1 MKFTDQQQKAIDNR
15 NNNLLVAAAA
25 GSGKTAVLVERIV
38 KLIETDNIDIDK
50 MLIVTFTNAAAAEM
64 KNRIHKKINERIA
77 AATFSDE
84 IENLE
89 RQNILLSGASIM
101 TFHAFCLS
109 VLRRHFAKINL
120 DPRFREADE
129 HELNILKQ
137 EVIEDLFETKYSE
150 NNAAFI
156 KFTDDFGGNIQGD
169 SELHKLIINLHNF
182 SQSRPYPQ
190 AWLKSLVEIYENPTT
205 FKLDNGETFIDAL
218 KNFALSQAKIYFNY
232 SKTQFNDAQN
242 KVVTFAGK
250 KLNIGIKATANDAQ
264 IFSEIAAAFLDWDKL
279 AAKLQLV
286 EFVRL
291 DGDKKISSDAQEVKE
306 EVKNL
311 RDSYKNTVKNLREN
325 LITTSTANII
335 SEMQNLAES
344 VRQLVQITIDFDNA
358 FAAAKRDKNII
369 DFADMEHLALKI
381 FNENPAAAQTYRNKF
396 KVIMVDEYQDT
407 NGVQEEIIS
416 KIVDANNF
424 FAVGD
429 VKQSIYRFRNADPT
443 IFIDK
448 YKNFPVTQNCA
459 KIDLSINFRSRS
471 QILDAVN
478 FVFQNTMTEENYEIN
493 YDEDAKLNLGANF
506 PAASNTF
513 DELPELCLIHYDKK
527 NSAADSDDDDYKTDL
542 DKLEIE
548 IQVIANKIISM
559 RRAGFQIWDN
569 DLNAYRPLE
578 FSDIVILFR
587 SIDKA
592 AAQIVE
598 VLQKNNIPAYAADK
612 DGYFKATEIQTVLCL
627 LKILDNAR
635 QDIPLATVL
644 LSPIGG
650 FSTEDLAKI
659 RIVDRNADLFSLIS
673 GNEKFQPFL
682 QKINRWREIARQISV
697 PELLNLI
704 YRETGYYDY
713 CGKFGR
719 IAQANLR
726 MLIDRAAAYE
736 KTAFRGLSR
745 FIQFIKRIKELGNDL
760 AAARTLSESENVVR
774 VMTIHKSKG
783 LEFPVVFVA
792 GLGKKF
798 NMQDLKNTIIVHRDF
813 GVGIYNTIENL
824 RVPTFARKIIS
835 QKVKSEMLAEELR
848 ILYVAMT
855 RAKEKLI
862 LSGIVNTGKRGE
874 GRGERYTEKNSLTP
888 SPYSLAPAKRS
899 DANCPLDWLLKLE
912 LEKFFDVTEIDSA
925 DIKISDSKV
934 ETIKEK
940 TPVQI
945 EKISVLDNIPA
956 KLSVTELK
964 RRVNE
969 DEEFDNFAV
978 TSYIYRR
985 PNFIQKKEI
994 SGAEFGSIMHSVM
1007 QHLNFSGDL
1016 SRAGI
1021 VKQIDELIKIQVISS
1036 EYADIVKR
1044 RADSIFNFFN
1054 SDIGKKA
1061 TLAQEI
1067 YRELPFS
1074 YFVDAKSTGI
1084 FDSNEKILIQGI
1096 IDLLFKFNGKW
1107 FLVDYK
1113 TDRNNTDEY
1122 FRQEYKEQIKYY
1134 VKAVE
1139 TVANVKVDA
1148 QYLYLLGAGRFIRVK
1163 D

>member
-1 MKFTDQQQKAIDNR
+1 MNWTDQQQKAIDSR
-15 NNNLLVAAAA
+15 NKNLLVAAAA

-38 KLIETDNIDIDK
+38 ELLETIDIDK

-64 KNRIHKKINERIA
+64 KNRIYKRINEKIA
-77 AATFSDE
+77 AAFTDE
-84 IENLE
+84 VENFE

-156 KFTDDFGGNIQGD
+156 KFTDEFGGSMQGD
-169 SELHKLIINLHNF
+169 SELYKLIIKLHNF

-190 AWLKSLVEIYENPTT
+190 AWLNSLVELYENPAT
-205 FKLDNGETFIDAL
+205 FKLDSGENWIDAV
-218 KNFALSQAKIYFNY
+218 KNFALSQAEIQINY
-232 SKTQFNDAQN
+232 SKEKCNAAKN
-242 KVVTFAGK
+242 IAAVIFADK

-264 IFSEIAAAFLDWDKL
+264 IFSEIAASFDDWDKL
-279 AAKLQLV
+279 VAKLQLL

-291 DGDKKISSDAQEVKE
+291 DGDKKLPADIQDVKE
-306 EVKNL
+306 ELKKI
-311 RDSYKNTVKNLREN
+311 RDGYKETVKNLREKF
-325 LITTSTANII
+325 ITTATADII
-335 SEMQNLAES
+335 SEMKSLAES
-344 VRQLVQITIDFDNA
+344 VRQLVQITIEFDNA
-358 FAAAKRDKNII
+358 FAAAKREKNII

-381 FNENPAAAQTYRNKF
+381 FNENPAAAQTYRDKF

-416 KIVDANNF
+416 KIVGENNF

-443 IFIDK
+443 IFLDK
-448 YKNFPVTQNCA
+448 YKNYPALENCER
-459 KIDLSINFRSRS
+459 IDLSTNFRSRS

-478 FVFQNTMTEENYEIN
+478 FVFKNIMTEENYEID
-493 YDEDAKLNLGANF
+493 YDEAAQLNLGADF
-506 PAASNTF
+506 PAGTNTF
-513 DELPELCLIHYDKK
+513 DERAEFLIIGKSRK
-527 NSAADSDDDDYKTDL
+527 GLVESDENDDAPDY

-548 IQVIANKIISM
+548 MQVIANKINSL
-559 RRAGFQIWDN
+559 RRAGYQVWDN
-569 DLNAYRPLE
+569 TLNAYRPLE
-578 FSDIVILFR
+578 FRDIVILFR
-587 SIDKA
+587 SIDRA

-612 DGYFKATEIQTVLCL
+612 DGYFRAVEIQTILCL
-627 LKILDNAR
+627 LKVLDNAR

-644 LSPIGG
+644 ISPIGG

-659 RIVDRNADLFSLIS
+659 RINDRNSDLFSLIS
-673 GNEKFQPFL
+673 GDDKYKTFL
-682 QKINRWREIARQISV
+682 EKINRWREIARQVSV

-713 CGKFGR
+713 CAKFGR

-798 NMQDLKNTIIVHRDF
+798 NMQDLKDTVIVHRDF
-813 GVGIYNTIENL
+813 GVGIFDTVENV

-835 QKVKSEMLAEELR
+835 QKIKFEMLAEELR

-855 RAKEKLI
+855 RAQEKLF
-862 LSGIVNTGKRGE
+862 LSGVGG
-874 GRGERYTEKNSLTP
+874 S
-888 SPYSLAPAKRS
+888 SS
-899 DANCPLDWLLKLE
+899 DKINCPLDWLLKLE
-912 LEKFFDVTEIDSA
+912 VEKVFDVTEIDSVDLGSRQEA
-925 DIKISDSKV
+925 VGNS
-934 ETIKEK
+934 ETEK
-940 TPVQI
+940 KSLVP
-945 EKISVLDNIPA
+945 SPYPLVLAKRSEANIPA
-956 KLSVTELK
+956 KISVTELK

-969 DEEFDNFAV
+969 DEEFDNIDS
-978 TSYIYRR
+978 TRYIYRR
-985 PNFIQKKEI
+985 PNFLQKKEI
-994 SGAEFGSIMHSVM
+994 TGAEFGSLMHSVM

-1016 SRAGI
+1016 TRAGI
-1021 VKQIDELIKIQVISS
+1021 IKQIDELINFQIISP
-1036 EYADIVKR
+1036 EHAETIKR
-1044 RADSIFNFFN
+1044 RADSISKFFS

-1061 TLAQEI
+1061 VIAQEL

-1074 YFVDAKSTGI
+1074 YFVDAKSTKI
-1084 FDSNEKILIQGI
+1084 FDSNDKILIQGI
-1096 IDLLFKFNGKW
+1096 IDLLFKFDGKW

-1113 TDRNNTDEY
+1113 TDRDNTDEY
-1122 FRQEYKEQIKYY
+1122 FRQEYNEQIRYY
-1134 VKAVE
+1134 VQAIE
-1139 TVANVKVDA
+1139 SVANIKVDA
-1148 QYLYLLGAGRFIRVK
+1148 QYLYLLSAGRFIVV
-1163 D
+1163 